1 MRTQAERDAR
11 RLRVRAR
18 RDVSTAL
25 SGAYRSAYRGH
36 GLTFEELRDYHPD
49 EDALHIEWNATARL
63 GYPVAVQMREERD
76 LLLALL
82 VDVSPSLDVGFG
94 GSTKLDAV
102 RRAAAALA
110 VAGVR
115 VSDRVTLA
123 TFGAGLVRTVRP
135 ATGPAQLERVFRAL
149 RESAPA
155 GPTDAAPALA
165 WASDTLPRHSLVLLL
180 SDLLFADPAAALA
193 SCARKHDLAVLRIAD
208 PADALPDRVAPVR
221 VAPAEEGRATLWR
234 ARRLRFARQT
244 RRRAPLAEEHLRR
257 RGADFGVLQTGPE
270 LIPSLH
276 RFLEG
281 RRGRG
286 G

>member
-11 RLRVRAR
+11 GLRVRAR
-18 RDVSTAL
+18 RDVSSAL
-25 SGAYRSAYRGH
+25 SGEYRSAYRGR
-36 GLTFEELRDYHPD
+36 GLTFDELRDYHAG
-49 EDALHIEWNATARL
+49 EDASHIEWNATARL

-115 VSDRVTLA
+115 ASERVALA

-149 RESAPA
+149 REPAPA
-155 GPTDAAPALA
+155 GPTDATRALG
-165 WASDTLPRHSLVLLL
+165 WASDTLPRHSVVLLL
-180 SDLLFADPAAALA
+180 SDLLFPDPSTALA

-208 PADALPDRVAPVR
+208 PADALPDGIAPVR
-221 VAPAEEGRATLWR
+221 VTPAEEGHATLWR
-234 ARRLRFARQT
+234 ARRMPLT
-244 RRRAPLAEEHLRR
+244 RRTRRAPLAEERLHR

-276 RFLEG
+276 HVLER

-286 G
+286 R